1 MKKWIAR
8 GLGMGALVA
17 SLVTP
22 AFGTRSSEAQSCLK
36 VVKCSDTLYC
46 CDHCQTQLTTCMSG
60 N

>member
-22 AFGTRSSEAQSCLK
+22 AFGTQSHKELSCTL
-36 VVKCSDTLYC
+36 VKCSSTLYC
-46 CDHCQTQLTTCMSG
+46 CDHCRTQLTTCASG
-60 N
+60 Y